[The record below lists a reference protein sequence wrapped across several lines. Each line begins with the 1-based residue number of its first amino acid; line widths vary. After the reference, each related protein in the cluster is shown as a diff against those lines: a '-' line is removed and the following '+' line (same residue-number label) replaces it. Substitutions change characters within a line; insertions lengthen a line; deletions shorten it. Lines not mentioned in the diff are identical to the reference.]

1 MPAIVTACFLPA
13 GWAGACGL
21 RRPERHEVKTPS
33 PRHFPSPTPALPVAP
48 ITSSV
53 RVSSVGSFSLSPPP
67 LRTNMNLSGASP
79 SPASSSDLLGL
90 QESLGR
96 GPACQDLLLV
106 LPCRDS
112 EHVGSK
118 AQRSAAGRR
127 PRLWGHHLPSPPLS
141 FPSHALP
148 ALTTTRPRVASESSA
163 VIGGSGVCVYVRTDS
178 QVLPSIGREW
188 SAPSATP
195 GLGPSP

>member
-1 MPAIVTACFLPA
+1 MGHLLPVFTVLLTPDAIFPSSTLLLLLPFSA
-13 GWAGACGL
+13 ALKSSPSTWQNAERSKCLPLSQPVFFPPCWAGACGL
-21 RRPERHEVKTPS
+21 RRPKRHEVKTPS
-33 PRHFPSPTPALPVAP
+33 PSHFPSPTPALPVSP

-53 RVSSVGSFSLSPPP
+53 RVSSVGSFSSSSPP

-118 AQRSAAGRR
+118 AQQRSAAGRQ
-127 PRLWGHHLPSPPLS
+127 PRLWGHHLPSLPT
-141 FPSHALP
+141 PSLP
-148 ALTTTRPRVASESSA
+148 
-163 VIGGSGVCVYVRTDS
+163 
-178 QVLPSIGREW
+178 
-188 SAPSATP
+188 
-195 GLGPSP
+195 